1 MRDRGGS
8 SASSTPG
15 PTAPP
20 TPPIPTI
27 HSKLPGSPP
36 RSILR
41 RNSSGSTY
49 NGKRVT
55 IQSELDYRPPF
66 YDNNSPNGFDTVLTP
81 MSISPIKMEDRQ
93 GRQVEGNTEFQQ
105 YPIWNRSNFKPE
117 EVVLQLCRYSSFR
130 GHHWFRVQS
139 MRKNIGFAKCRG

>member
-15 PTAPP
+15 RTPPP
-20 TPPIPTI
+20 TPPTPTI

-41 RNSSGSTY
+41 RNSSGSSY

-55 IQSELDYRPPF
+55 IQTELDYCPPF
-66 YDNNSPNGFDTVLTP
+66 YDNNSPTGFDTVLTP
-81 MSISPIKMEDRQ
+81 MSMSPIKMEDRQ
-93 GRQVEGNTEFQQ
+93 SRQVEGNNEFQQ
-105 YPIWNRSNFKPE
+105 HPIQNRNNSIKAE
-117 EVVLQLCRYSSFR
+117 DGVLQ
-130 GHHWFRVQS
+130 Q
-139 MRKNIGFAKCRG
+139 MAAAQM